1 MQKRSTVLRGKIIS
15 IPALS
20 ILSWCPQS
28 SKALWD
34 YSSTQA
40 MTEAGQ
46 GQRGEE
52 TRCSAIPDL
61 LQPWGK
67 KRFCTEIREKPRDK
81 AWGNG
86 ANAVTTNF
94 SWPAAPANTAVLVST
109 PLVTGQ
115 HAGVLILLVFYFLL
129 PQEQQHFFPQSIF
142 SGGKKIAVA
151 IFVQD
156 FHFLKVS
163 PHLHY
168 KAKMKGVNF
177 FSYWI
182 KVNAA

>member
-81 AWGNG
+81 AWGERG
-86 ANAVTTNF
+86 KHSDHQLLMASSPCQHCSACLHTFGDWSTRWSVDSF
-94 SWPAAPANTAVLVST
+94 S
-109 PLVTGQ
+109 
-115 HAGVLILLVFYFLL
+115 FYFLL
-129 PQEQQHFFPQSIF
+129 PQEQQHFFSPVYFQWGEKNCCCNFWPGLSFLESISPFTLQS
-142 SGGKKIAVA
+142 K
-151 IFVQD
+151 D
-156 FHFLKVS
+156 ERC
-163 PHLHY
+163 
-168 KAKMKGVNF
+168 
-177 FSYWI
+177 
-182 KVNAA
+182 

>member
-34 YSSTQA
+34 YSSTRA

-94 SWPAAPANTAVLVST
+94 SWPAAPANTAVLVTFGDWST
-109 PLVTGQ
+109 RWSVDSFSFLFFIAPGTTTLFSPV
-115 HAGVLILLVFYFLL
+115 YFQWGEKNCCCNFCPGLSFL
-129 PQEQQHFFPQSIF
+129 ESISPFTLQS
-142 SGGKKIAVA
+142 K
-151 IFVQD
+151 D
-156 FHFLKVS
+156 ERC
-163 PHLHY
+163 
-168 KAKMKGVNF
+168 
-177 FSYWI
+177 
-182 KVNAA
+182 